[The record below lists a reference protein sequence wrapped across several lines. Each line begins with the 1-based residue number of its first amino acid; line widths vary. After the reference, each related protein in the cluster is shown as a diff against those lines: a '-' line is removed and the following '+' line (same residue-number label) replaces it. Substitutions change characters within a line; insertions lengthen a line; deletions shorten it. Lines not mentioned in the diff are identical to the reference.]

1 MVFRSGFR
9 LKIRTEYRMDPFKNA
24 IQKYYTDSEAYKEAY
39 EIIKDKSFDTDPI
52 VKAFKLFLLSLFK
65 EGEGDHPD
73 LGKEIQEFSRQD
85 LPAEAVFFMRNAL
98 IECGLGNDANNI
110 MFRHFGIE
118 EAPEVPEVSE
128 VSEVP
133 EVPEVPEAPESP
145 EVPEV
150 PEEKAEEVSEAPE
163 VLPVAPLD
171 ADADAVAVTDA
182 VAVADADAE
191 EAKKL
196 VVTKF
201 PKLTRQNNF
210 SPAKGG
216 SKGRSRKGR
225 SRKGRKTRRAF
236 SPSPSL
242 EKKASKRTA

>member
-1 MVFRSGFR
+1 
-9 LKIRTEYRMDPFKNA
+9 MDPFKNA

-65 EGEGDHPD
+65 EGAADHPD
-73 LGKEIQEFSRQD
+73 LSKEIQEFSRQD

-118 EAPEVPEVSE
+118 EEQERA
-128 VSEVP
+128 
-133 EVPEVPEAPESP
+133 PEAPEAPEAQEEKAP
-145 EVPEV
+145 EVLEAPEV
-150 PEEKAEEVSEAPE
+150 PEEKAEEEKAEEEKAEEVSKVSE

-171 ADADAVAVTDA
+171 T
-182 VAVADADAE
+182 DAE
-191 EAKKL
+191 EVEEKEL
-196 VVTKF
+196 VAPKF
-201 PKLTRQNNF
+201 PKLARQNNF
-210 SPAKGG
+210 SPANAKGG

-225 SRKGRKTRRAF
+225 SHKGRKTRRAF
-236 SPSPSL
+236 SPSGEK
-242 EKKASKRTA
+242 EKKTSKRKA

>member
-1 MVFRSGFR
+1 MVFRGGFR

-65 EGEGDHPD
+65 EGYEDHPD

-118 EAPEVPEVSE
+118 EVEVGE
-128 VSEVP
+128 
-133 EVPEVPEAPESP
+133 EAKE
-145 EVPEV
+145 EETK
-150 PEEKAEEVSEAPE
+150 EEKAEEEKAPEVLEAPEISEAPE
-163 VLPVAPLD
+163 VLPVAPVD
-171 ADADAVAVTDA
+171 TDA
-182 VAVADADAE
+182 
-191 EAKKL
+191 EAKEL
-196 VVTKF
+196 VAPKF
-201 PKLTRQNNF
+201 PKLARQNNF

-216 SKGRSRKGR
+216 SKGRSRKDR
-225 SRKGRKTRRAF
+225 SRKGRKTRRV
-236 SPSPSL
+236 SSL
-242 EKKASKRTA
+242 EKKASKRKA

>member
-39 EIIKDKSFDTDPI
+39 EMIKDKSFDTDPI

-65 EGEGDHPD
+65 EGDSDHPD

-118 EAPEVPEVSE
+118 EAEVGE
-128 VSEVP
+128 
-133 EVPEVPEAPESP
+133 EAKE
-145 EVPEV
+145 EKAK
-150 PEEKAEEVSEAPE
+150 EEKAEERAPEVLEAPEISEEKVSE
-163 VLPVAPLD
+163 VLPVAPV
-171 ADADAVAVTDA
+171 DAVA
-182 VAVADADAE
+182 
-191 EAKKL
+191 EAKEL
-196 VVTKF
+196 VAPKF
-201 PKLTRQNNF
+201 PKFARQNNF

-216 SKGRSRKGR
+216 SKGRSRKGG
-225 SRKGRKTRRAF
+225 SRRKTRRV
-236 SPSPSL
+236 SSL
-242 EKKASKRTA
+242 EKKASKRKA